1 MDIAVFLGQS
11 LQLDAA
17 RMLLPQATFYPP
29 LSADSLE
36 WLADAPHTH
45 YLVID
50 GDFEPGCLID
60 DDLIRKRVE
69 YGGQWY
75 GAAGFGAYLASQLS
89 VVGFRGLGLV
99 FDAYNTNA
107 ISGWEDVARA
117 YDTDFSPLNDSL
129 YSIRCT
135 VAHAYKTGVISRFF
149 AIELILQTVE
159 QVYYRRDFQA
169 IAAAVAV
176 HYGDMGEDFLNWL
189 AQHGVNNIEQID
201 VIDALRHIA
210 IQWKAISMQSAVVST
225 VEPV

>member
-1 MDIAVFLGQS
+1 MDIAVFLGPS

-17 RMLLPQATFYPP
+17 RLLLPQATFYPP

-36 WLADAPHTH
+36 WLVDAPHTH
-45 YLVID
+45 YLVLD
-50 GDFEPGCLID
+50 GDCEPGGLID
-60 DDLIRKRVE
+60 EDLIRKRVE
-69 YGGQWY
+69 HGGQWY

-89 VVGFRGLGLV
+89 AVGCRGLGRV
-99 FDAYNTNA
+99 FDAYKTHA

-135 VAHAYKTGVISRFF
+135 VARAYEMGVISRFF
-149 AIELILQTVE
+149 AIELILQTSE

-176 HYGDMGEDFLNWL
+176 HYGDMGQDFLNWL
-189 AQHGVNNIEQID
+189 AQHGVHHIEQID
-201 VIDALRHIA
+201 AVDALRHMA
-210 IQWKAISMQSAVVST
+210 IQWKAINMQSAVVST
-225 VEPV
+225 AESV